1 MDQEKSKKWWLDH
14 PILFEFVKALITAIV
29 GGAIGYNI
37 NIHDA
42 VTYNNINSYIK
53 SELVIPGLMDKEI
66 LSLENP
72 FEQIQKIASTMSEQ
86 KTNYDKSLNEISG
99 ENEELKAKL
108 EELEGQKLAELSS
121 PELNILGES
130 KDTTLKDYMA
140 TIDGHTYYLE
150 GFLNTFLPDEI
161 SYNEEIIQYGKDVP
175 EKVNVVSENLIYDP
189 CKFEIYNGTYFTMG
203 HQEYSNGI
211 VSEEYG
217 SGSFSIDCN
226 REYSSLS
233 FIPGHIDDSGS
244 YERTLTISYLGD
256 DGTYK
261 EIKTIDMNI
270 EMSMEQVI
278 LPIYNTKTVRIT
290 STSSADTQYGLAD
303 IYLIK

>member
-1 MDQEKSKKWWLDH
+1 MSSQDKLKKLLKH
-14 PILFEFVKALITAIV
+14 PLFTAIA
-29 GGAIGYNI
+29 GGVAGALFTYGGTT
-37 NIHDA
+37 HDA

-161 SYNEEIIQYGKDVP
+161 SYNEDIIKYGKDIP
-175 EKVNVVSENLIYDP
+175 DKVNAISEGLVHDIIG
-189 CKFEIYNGTYFTMG
+189 FEVYKGDKHFTMG
-203 HQEYSNGI
+203 NQNYSLGVESKRYND
-211 VSEEYG
+211 
-217 SGSFSIDCN
+217 GSFYISC
-226 REYSSLS
+226 EEGYSSLS
-233 FIPGHIDDSGS
+233 FVPGHIDDSGTS
-244 YERTLTISYLGD
+244 NQTLTVFYLD
-256 DGTYK
+256 VDGEFK
-261 EIKTIDMNI
+261 ETKSI
-270 EMSMEQVI
+270 EMNNNMPMDPVEVR
-278 LPIYNTKTVRIT
+278 IYNTKRVKIT
-290 STSSADTQYGLAD
+290 TTYSGAQYGLAD